1 MIGGWNSSRHQVL
14 EMTEENRLAWMA
26 KANLPADRSH
36 AVCEVYDGKIWVI
49 GGVVGERMGSSAS
62 VLTYNADADAWETAP
77 PLPSPQC
84 VFAAATTDG
93 RLLLC
98 GETALY
104 EFKDAAWSVV
114 DRYEERIHASHKTAG
129 RSVLLG

>member
-1 MIGGWNSSRHQVL
+1 
-14 EMTEENRLAWMA
+14 MTEENRLAWMA

-77 PLPSPQC
+77 PLPSPR

-93 RLLLC
+93 RLLVY
-98 GETALY
+98 GQTALY

-114 DRYEERIHASHKTAG
+114 DRYEERIHASGGTAD